1 MADRD
6 YQQYAVNRTF
16 DYLEQTTGNGVIA
29 APGGVGKSHIITGI
43 TQVALYR
50 RPEAKIQMLV
60 HVKELVSQNLQKLQ
74 EAWPQAPVGIYSA
87 GLGHKQINMPI
98 TYGGIQSMHKVAEDF
113 GHVDLALID
122 ECHLLNPN
130 SDTMYYEY
138 FETLKKVNPYLRV
151 IGLSA
156 TPWRT
161 GQGRIIDGG
170 VFNDIIVDMTG
181 VQPFNWFI
189 DQGYLVK
196 LIPRPTQT
204 VLDTSSVGV
213 SNGEFKP
220 GELQKAVDQKDITYK
235 CLQEVLHYGRD
246 RWAWMVFAAGVEHA
260 NHICDMLNLM
270 GIPTTVVTREVEG
283 KERDRRIAA
292 YKRGEYRCIVGNN
305 ILTTGFD
312 HPAIDLIAMMRPTM
326 SSSLWVQMLSRGTRP
341 LWAPG
346 NYNLDT
352 REGRLHS
359 ISNSRK
365 QNCLV
370 LDFAHNTAQLGPIN
384 DPVIP
389 KAKGMGGGDAPVKI
403 CETDRLKPGY
413 KGCGAYNHTMNRYCD
428 NCNAEFDFSISI
440 MAKASV
446 QALIAQGVDEF
457 EWFDVQNVYYSEQ
470 TGPSGV
476 PYLRVDYWIGPKKK
490 FMDFVHLQQKGYILH
505 QAKQWWL
512 TRSSKPEW
520 GVPPTVKE
528 ALKVQPS
535 TFLKQPKK
543 IRVWVN
549 KQSGPPE
556 IVNYE
561 YE

>member
-6 YQQYAVNRTF
+6 YQQYAVSRTF
-16 DYLEQTTGNGVIA
+16 DYLRQTTRNGVIA
-29 APGGVGKSHIITGI
+29 APGGVGKSHIIADI
-43 TQVALYR
+43 TKTALQYR
-50 RPEAKIQMLV
+50 PDARIQMLV
-60 HVKELVSQNLQKLQ
+60 HVKELVSQNLSKLQ
-74 EAWPQAPVGIYSA
+74 EAWPQAPVGVYSA
-87 GLGHKQINMPI
+87 GLGAKQMNMPI
-98 TYGGIQSMHKVAEDF
+98 TYGGIQSMHKVAAQF

-161 GQGRIIDGG
+161 GQGRITDGG
-170 VFNDIIVDMTG
+170 VFSDVIVDMTG

-196 LIPRPTQT
+196 LLPRPTQT
-204 VLDTSSVGV
+204 HLDTSGVGV
-213 SNGEFKP
+213 SNGEYKP
-220 GELQKAVDQKDITYK
+220 GELQKAVDQQDITYK
-235 CLQEVLHYGRD
+235 ALQEVLHYGRD
-246 RWAWMVFAAGVEHA
+246 RWAWMVFAAGVDHA
-260 NHICDMLNLM
+260 NHICDMLNQM

-283 KERDRRIAA
+283 KERDRRIEA

-346 NYNLDT
+346 NYDLET
-352 REGRLHS
+352 RDGRLHS
-359 ISNSRK
+359 IANSRK

-403 CETDRLKPGY
+403 CETGRLKEGY
-413 KGCGAYNHTMNRYCD
+413 VGCGCYNHTMNRVCD
-428 NCNAEFDFSISI
+428 QCGAEFDFTINISVN
-440 MAKASV
+440 ASV
-446 QALIAQGVDEF
+446 QALIAQGVEEF

-470 TGPSGV
+470 VGPSGV
-476 PYLRVDYWIGPKKK
+476 PYLRVDYWVSRKKK

-512 TRSSKPEW
+512 TRSAKPEW

-528 ALKVQPS
+528 ALKHTGVL
-535 TFLKQPKK
+535 LKQPKK

-549 KQSGPPE
+549 KQDGPPE